1 MEKAR
6 EMKAAG
12 NVPGGKQWAI
22 IKFMKTK
29 LYYRKTPHNFL
40 KNLNNHI

>member
-6 EMKAAG
+6 ERKAAG
-12 NVPGGKQWAI
+12 NVPGGKQQAI